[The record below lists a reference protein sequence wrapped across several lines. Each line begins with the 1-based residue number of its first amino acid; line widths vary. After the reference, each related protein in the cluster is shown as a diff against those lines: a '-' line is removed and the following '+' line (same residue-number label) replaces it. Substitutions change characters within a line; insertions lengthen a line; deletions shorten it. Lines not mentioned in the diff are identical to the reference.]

1 MLIKGFSI
9 TEIVTV
15 VVSNWRQTSLS
26 GETNVEKKALALGNV
41 ILEQWNNLC
50 KITQSIK
57 GSPKFQSN
65 VIQEACLLAL
75 GVKE

>member
-1 MLIKGFSI
+1 M
-9 TEIVTV
+9 TV

-26 GETNVEKKALALGNV
+26 GGTNVEKKALALGNV

-65 VIQEACLLAL
+65 VVQQVFLLTL
-75 GVKE
+75 EVKE